1 VLVYCLQIKAE
12 LDQIVKGLEAFQLH
26 NLVNRAPLALKK
38 AFLHEEYRLTA
49 DDIFD
54 LFSAQFSPNGSNKR
68 ETEEECIMNWIK
80 YTQEIEN
87 NHGVIEVN
95 DSKFTLSLEMIVF
108 FATALPSST
117 TNWRV
122 QSKAINLFS

>member
-1 VLVYCLQIKAE
+1 
-12 LDQIVKGLEAFQLH
+12 
-26 NLVNRAPLALKK
+26 
-38 AFLHEEYRLTA
+38 LTA